1 MHESLDM
8 LAMMFFL
15 LSLTVLVFATL
26 IFFAERGTYR
36 SDLGIYSRKL
46 DIECDEGALAGN

>member
-1 MHESLDM
+1 MTNTMHESLDM

-36 SDLGIYSRKL
+36 SDLRHL
-46 DIECDEGALAGN
+46 QPQARH